1 MDDFRVHPGI
11 LKVQSYN
18 RYHHFNTRFPM
29 FSKYLILASCCFVL
43 PAMAQSTIQPKLD
56 LLWQTKDLR
65 IPESVLFNK
74 DATGQTLFVSEIDGQ
89 STAADGQGGIALLNV
104 DGTIRQHDWLR
115 GLNAPKG
122 LASFQGKLYVAD
134 LTELVVIDIKTAKV
148 LEKFSAP
155 DSVFLNDVAVDPQGT
170 VYVSDTRKNRIYRL
184 QHRKL
189 SPWLENVEAA
199 NGLTFVGDQLYI
211 GAGDKLFKADGQGN
225 LTIIAQGFAERADGV
240 EPVGNGDF
248 IVSCWA
254 GLIYYVHADGKLNLL
269 LDNRPHQLNT
279 ADIGWDSATQILYVP
294 TFLGNSVQA
303 YQLKQPKS

>member
-1 MDDFRVHPGI
+1 
-11 LKVQSYN
+11 
-18 RYHHFNTRFPM
+18 M

-89 STAADGQGGIALLNV
+89 GNAADGQGGIALLNV

-184 QHRKL
+184 QHNKL

-254 GLIYYVHADGKLNLL
+254 GLVYYVHADGKLNLL
-269 LDNRPHQLNT
+269 LDNRPHKLNT
-279 ADIGWDSATQILYVP
+279 ADIGWDIATQILYVP

>member
-1 MDDFRVHPGI
+1 
-11 LKVQSYN
+11 
-18 RYHHFNTRFPM
+18 M
-29 FSKYLILASCCFVL
+29 FFKSMLLITTALAM
-43 PAMAQSTIQPKLD
+43 PAVATPQLE
-56 LLWQTKDLR
+56 LLWQTQDLR
-65 IPESVLFNK
+65 VPESVLLGT
-74 DATGQTLFVSEIDGQ
+74 AASEQTLFVSEIEGQ
-89 STAADGQGGIALLNV
+89 GNAADGQGGIALLNV
-104 DGTIRQHDWLR
+104 DGSIRQHNWLR

-148 LEKFSAP
+148 LEKISAP
-155 DSVFLNDVAVDPQGT
+155 DSVFLNDVAVDPKGV

-184 QHRKL
+184 EQNKL

-199 NGLTFVGDQLYI
+199 NGLTFVGNQLHI
-211 GAGDKLFKADGQGN
+211 AAGDKLFKADAQGK

-254 GLIYYVHADGKLNLL
+254 GLVYYVHADGKLDLL
-269 LDNRPHQLNT
+269 LDNRPHKLNT
-279 ADIGWDSATQILYVP
+279 ADIGWDSAKQILYVP

-303 YQLKQPKS
+303 YQLKHPKG

>member
-1 MDDFRVHPGI
+1 
-11 LKVQSYN
+11 
-18 RYHHFNTRFPM
+18 M

-254 GLIYYVHADGKLNLL
+254 GLVYYVHADGKLNLL
-269 LDNRPHQLNT
+269 LDNRPQQLNT

>member
-1 MDDFRVHPGI
+1 MSFKSII
-11 LKVQSYN
+11 L
-18 RYHHFNTRFPM
+18 
-29 FSKYLILASCCFVL
+29 LSCSLVL
-43 PAMAQSTIQPKLD
+43 PVIAQSTTPPTLE
-56 LLWQTKDLR
+56 LLWHTKDLR
-65 IPESVLFNK
+65 IPESVLFGT
-74 DATGQTLFVSEIDGQ
+74 DATAQTLFVSEIDGQ
-89 STAADGQGGIALLNV
+89 STAADGQGGIALLNP
-104 DGTIRQHDWLR
+104 DGSIRQHNWLR

-148 LEKFSAP
+148 LEKISAP

-170 VYVSDTRKNRIYRL
+170 VYISDTRKNRLYRL
-184 QHRKL
+184 QQNKL

-211 GAGDKLFKADGQGN
+211 AAGDKLLKAGATGD
-225 LTIIAQGFAERADGV
+225 LTVVAQGFAERADGV

-254 GLIYYVHADGKLNLL
+254 GLVYYVHANGKLDLL
-269 LDNRPHQLNT
+269 LDNRPAKLNT
-279 ADIGWDSATQILYVP
+279 ADIGWDSAKQILYVP

-303 YQLKQPKS
+303 YQLKYPKS